1 MCPFDRSAYVRHTI
15 ARVVGNLCPNV
26 SLRYV
31 LGLCSL
37 VEFEVEDPNFP
48 QFAVFDGNHYSDL
61 VLSSNSQS

>member
-15 ARVVGNLCPNV
+15 ARVVGNLCPSV

-37 VEFEVEDPNFP
+37 EKFAVEDPNFL
-48 QFAVFDGNHYSDL
+48 QLAGI
-61 VLSSNSQS
+61 

>member
-37 VEFEVEDPNFP
+37 EKFAVEDPNFL
-48 QFAVFDGNHYSDL
+48 QLAGI
-61 VLSSNSQS
+61 